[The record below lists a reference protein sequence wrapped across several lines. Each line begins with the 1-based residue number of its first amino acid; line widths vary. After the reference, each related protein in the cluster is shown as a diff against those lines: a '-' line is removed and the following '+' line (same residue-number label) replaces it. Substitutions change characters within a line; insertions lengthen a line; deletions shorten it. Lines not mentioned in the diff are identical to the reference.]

1 VPGDRLQELDVGSRG
16 ELPAH
21 TVAGVERR
29 LYCRCED
36 EVVRLAGDLAGFR
49 DCLEE
54 SWSGVKEDALTAY
67 GNAQDTFDDVG
78 NECLSA
84 LKIYARQL
92 RSIFV
97 HNEAAY
103 EIARSL
109 NVELMTSAFKK
120 PPRYARQF
128 AAADL
133 AARDACKPT

>member
-1 VPGDRLQELDVGSRG
+1 MSAPAALKCRL

-21 TVAGVERR
+21 KVAGVERR
-29 LYCRCED
+29 PYCRCED
-36 EVVRLAGDLAGFR
+36 EVVGLAGDLAGFR
-49 DCLEE
+49 DCLEG
-54 SWSGVKEDALTAY
+54 SWSGVKEDALTAM
-67 GNAQDTFDDVG
+67 ATRRTPSMTSG
-78 NECLSA
+78 NECLGA
-84 LKIYARQL
+84 LKTYARQL
-92 RSIFV
+92 RSTFV

-120 PPRYARQF
+120 LPRYARQF

>member
-1 VPGDRLQELDVGSRG
+1 MSAPAALSADLNSGAQSCRGRAASLLSLRRRSR
-16 ELPAH
+16 
-21 TVAGVERR
+21 
-29 LYCRCED
+29 
-36 EVVRLAGDLAGFR
+36 RLAGDLAGFR

-67 GNAQDTFDDVG
+67 SNAQDTFDDVG